1 MECVMD
7 KSEVLISVNRRI
19 SSRRA
24 KFLQAFTILNNDSD
38 KDVNNEKDDI
48 FETIKINSL
57 SEIKKVGNK
66 PFKVII
72 DTYHNHIL
80 DEEAIKF
87 LEKLDAERIIVLAPY
102 HISKLKAKAPIYFV
116 SRKESIKNLLEITYG
131 KHLPHKNSQL
141 CFSHNQFKIMQLI
154 LKNKNESN
162 ITSTLNISQQ
172 TLKIQKFNI
181 MYKLK
186 LRRMSDIVTLGITSY
201 FQSGHKQLKL
211 MAGMTRDADA
221 DFITPGDY

>member
-1 MECVMD
+1 M
-7 KSEVLISVNRRI
+7 
-19 SSRRA
+19 
-24 KFLQAFTILNNDSD
+24 NNDSD
-38 KDVNNEKDDI
+38 KDVNNEKDDM
-48 FETIKINSL
+48 FETITAKEQVMIFLMTKDSFLLQGFWQLKDNHEMIKINSL

-80 DEEAIKF
+80 DV
-87 LEKLDAERIIVLAPY
+87 DAERIIVLAPY

-201 FQSGHKQLKL
+201 F
-211 MAGMTRDADA
+211 
-221 DFITPGDY
+221 

>member
-38 KDVNNEKDDI
+38 KDVNNEKDDM
-48 FETIKINSL
+48 FETITAKEQVMIFLMTKDSFLLQGFWQLKDNHEMIKINSL

-102 HISKLKAKAPIYFV
+102 HISKLKAKAPKAI
-116 SRKESIKNLLEITYG
+116 II
-131 KHLPHKNSQL
+131 P
-141 CFSHNQFKIMQLI
+141 I
-154 LKNKNESN
+154 
-162 ITSTLNISQQ
+162 STWI
-172 TLKIQKFNI
+172 
-181 MYKLK
+181 
-186 LRRMSDIVTLGITSY
+186 IVTLSDYDPVNTLLAIQCFSSITHY
-201 FQSGHKQLKL
+201 H
-211 MAGMTRDADA
+211 
-221 DFITPGDY
+221 

>member
-1 MECVMD
+1 M
-7 KSEVLISVNRRI
+7 I
-19 SSRRA
+19 
-24 KFLQAFTILNNDSD
+24 FLMTKDSFLLQGFWQL
-38 KDVNNEKDDI
+38 KDNHEM
-48 FETIKINSL
+48 IKINSL

-102 HISKLKAKAPIYFV
+102 H
-116 SRKESIKNLLEITYG
+116 KNLLEITYG

-201 FQSGHKQLKL
+201 F
-211 MAGMTRDADA
+211 
-221 DFITPGDY
+221 

>member
-1 MECVMD
+1 M
-7 KSEVLISVNRRI
+7 
-19 SSRRA
+19 
-24 KFLQAFTILNNDSD
+24 NNDSD
-38 KDVNNEKDDI
+38 KDVNNEKDDM
-48 FETIKINSL
+48 FETITAKEQVMIFLMTKDSFLLQGFWQLKDNHEMIKINSL

-66 PFKVII
+66 PFKV
-72 DTYHNHIL
+72 IL

-201 FQSGHKQLKL
+201 F
-211 MAGMTRDADA
+211 
-221 DFITPGDY
+221 